1 MNKGKMMRAGN
12 TAEIYEYGAD
22 RILKLF
28 KEGIPKAAAVREHQ
42 ITGNVYRLLGI
53 CPKVFERVSL
63 EGRTGIVY
71 ERVKGKTLLEETQS
85 RFWRY
90 KSLSVKMARC
100 HGSLRKKADFDLPSV
115 KEKLK
120 TDIRAADLLEREEKE
135 KLYQYIET
143 LPEGDALC
151 HFDFHPG
158 NLIIRNGQPVVIDWM
173 TACRGASAAD
183 AARTGIMLR
192 YARPPVA
199 SKAAKRLLKW
209 MQRKIYKVYMAEYMK
224 CTGTRREDIKRWEYP
239 VMAAR
244 LCEWL
249 PEEEKLTL
257 LGKIREYGQ
266 TIH

>member
-1 MNKGKMMRAGN
+1 MNKEKLIGAGN
-12 TAEIYEYGAD
+12 TAEIYEYAGD
-22 RILKLF
+22 KILKLF
-28 KEGIPKAAAVREHQ
+28 KEGIPKAAAVGEYQ
-42 ITGNVYRLLGI
+42 TTANVYRLLGI

-63 EGRTGIVY
+63 EGRAGIVY
-71 ERVKGKTLLEETQS
+71 ERVKGKTLLEEMQS

-100 HGSLRKKADFDLPSV
+100 HSSLQKEVDFDLPTV

-120 TDIRAADLLEREEKE
+120 ADIRAADLLAQEEKE

-143 LPEGDALC
+143 LPEGGALC

-158 NLIIRNGQPVVIDWM
+158 NLIMRNGQLVVIDWM

-192 YARPPVA
+192 YAQAPVA

-209 MQRKIYKVYMAEYMK
+209 MQRKIYKVYLTEYMK
-224 CTGTRREDIKRWEYP
+224 CTETRREDIKRWEYP

-244 LCEWL
+244 LCEWI
-249 PEEEKLTL
+249 PDEEKMVL
-257 LGKIREYGQ
+257 LGKIREYSQ
-266 TIH
+266 SVH